1 MSRVLVVDDEPQLRR
16 ALDINLRIRGYH
28 VDLAGNGAEALQ
40 LAAKHPPDLVILD
53 LGLPDMDGV
62 EVLHGLRGWTE
73 APVIVLTVRDSESE
87 KVLALDA
94 GADDYVTKPF
104 GLDELLAR
112 VRASLRRAA
121 PAEPDQPVIETP
133 DFSINLAAKKVRSRD
148 GSDIHLTPME
158 WQLVERLVRA
168 EGRLLTYG
176 SLLEAIWGPGY
187 KDTNILRV
195 HIAHIRRKLEQVPEQ
210 PRYFHTEA
218 GMGLRFSRG

>member
-16 ALDINLRIRGYH
+16 ALDINLRIRGYQ
-28 VDLAGNGAEALQ
+28 VDLAEDGQQALR
-40 LAAKHPPDLVILD
+40 LAAMHRPDLVILD
-53 LGLPDMDGV
+53 LGLPDIDGI

-73 APVIVLTVRDSESE
+73 VPVIVLTVRDGENE

-121 PAEPDQPVIETP
+121 PPELDQPVVETA
-133 DFSINLAAKKVRSRD
+133 DFSIDLAARKVRAHD
-148 GSDIHLTPME
+148 GSDIRLTPME

-168 EGRLLTYG
+168 QDRLLTYG

-187 KDTNILRV
+187 TDTNILRV
-195 HIAHIRRKLEQVPEQ
+195 HIAHIRRKLEPVPEQ